1 MENRSLPRRAA
12 LRSIA
17 LVPVLVAGACVSV
30 DEGKFPRPEPENLVL
45 GRTTI
50 AEAIA
55 RYGQPRSR
63 SKRTNNA
70 GDIETLDYLYAPHGT
85 NGQLIRGDFR
95 QLSLSFSNERLISHI
110 YVSSFPSDFTR
121 FDERKFSSFVVGQT
135 TRSDIL
141 RELGRPSGEGIYPFV
156 ANRGGS
162 VLFYSYLSVT
172 RDTGYSGNTT
182 ESINRGVRFT
192 FDGAGKLT
200 RIDMTT
206 GTVPKEPD

>member
-1 MENRSLPRRAA
+1 MA
-12 LRSIA
+12 LIPG
-17 LVPVLVAGACVSV
+17 LMAGACVSV
-30 DEGKFPRPEPENLVL
+30 DEGNFPRPAPDNLTL

-50 AEAIA
+50 ADAIA
-55 RYGQPRSR
+55 KYGQPRSR
-63 SKRTNNA
+63 SKRVGNA

-95 QLSLSFSNERLISHI
+95 QLSLSFSNERLISHT

-135 TRSDIL
+135 TWSDIL

-156 ANRGGS
+156 ADRGGS
-162 VLFYSYLSVT
+162 MLFYSYLSVT

-192 FDGAGKLT
+192 FDSSDKIT

-206 GTVPKEPD
+206 GTVPKEPN